1 MASTRERSGRWTGLY
16 RDAHGNQKS
25 AGTFGTE
32 DEALARAK
40 VAELDAN
47 PPESVEV
54 YATSKRGRLTVAG
67 YAPGWLAG
75 QILEE
80 TSREAYGNAV
90 KRIIRH
96 IGGMARDDISPDD
109 VRKMLK
115 AMEKS
120 GLADATIACTLAVA
134 RPLLGKAACEG
145 IRFRIKG
152 RREMLVATRKQAQ
165 AIEDAI
171 PERYKLLIRALFAT
185 GCSWGEMIAVRGT
198 DVERRGTGYV
208 LKIRRVI
215 TQVGGTHSE
224 RPYGKS
230 LKATRDVTIHEALAL
245 ELLAFGDGLC
255 FTNARGGYLRRSDFR
270 AAYWKPACKKAG
282 VPCLRVHDARHSHA
296 SWLANDPRVP
306 LAAVRDRLGHS
317 SLAVT
322 SRYVHVMGDDDPC
335 LAALGEAA

>member
-1 MASTRERSGRWTGLY
+1 MASARLRGKRWTALY
-16 RDAHGNQKS
+16 RDSSGAQKS
-25 AGTFGTE
+25 AGTFSTE

-67 YAPGWLAG
+67 YAPGWLDG
-75 QILEE
+75 QVLEE

-96 IGGMARDDISPDD
+96 LGGMARDDVTSDD
-109 VRKMLK
+109 VRKMLR
-115 AMEKS
+115 ALERAD
-120 GLADATIACTLAVA
+120 LADATIACTLAVA

-145 IRFRIKG
+145 VTFRIKDQ
-152 RREMLVATRKQAQ
+152 REMLVATRAQAK

-171 PERYKLLIRALFAT
+171 PERYKLLVRALFAT
-185 GCSWGEMIAVRGT
+185 GCRWGEMIAVRGT
-198 DVERRGTGYV
+198 DVEQRGTGYV
-208 LKIRRVI
+208 LKIRRTV
-215 TQVGGTHSE
+215 TQVSGTHTE

-230 LKATRDVTIHEALAL
+230 PKAKRDITVPEALAL
-245 ELLAFGDGLC
+245 ELMTYGNRLC

-270 AAYWKPACKKAG
+270 ACFWKPACKKAG
-282 VPCLRVHDARHSHA
+282 IPALRVHDCRHSHA

-322 SRYVHVMGDDDPC
+322 SRYVHVIGDDDPC
-335 LAALGEAA
+335 LTVLGEAA